1 METALMNINITK
13 TTESKISQFDENDI
27 NFARIYTDHMLVAD
41 YEDGEWKTPE
51 IMPFGNM
58 TMHPATTFIHY
69 GQSIFEGIKAYK
81 SQDGSVNIFRPADNF
96 SRFNISAKRMAMAE
110 VPEEIFMGGLK
121 TLVNLD
127 QAWVPGSEGSSLY
140 LRPFLF
146 ATDEFIGVRPP
157 TKFRFMII
165 MTPAGAYYNKAID
178 IYVQD
183 KYVRAFPGGVG
194 FAKAAGNY
202 AAAMQPTVEV
212 NQMGYDQNLWLDGV
226 ERKYIEEI
234 GTMNVFFVIGDK
246 VVTPSLESETIL
258 NGFTRLSVISLLR
271 DKGIEVVER
280 KISIQEI
287 EEASAAGTLKE
298 AFGAGTAAVI
308 APINSL
314 TYKENKMSLPPQEE
328 WSISPAVKQELA
340 DIRYGRSEDKYN
352 WMFPVGA

>member
-1 METALMNINITK
+1 METALMNIKITK
-13 TTESKISQFDENDI
+13 TTESRVAQFDENNI
-27 NFARIYTDHMLVAD
+27 NFARMYTDHMLVAD
-41 YEDGEWKTPE
+41 YEDGEWKTAE

-58 TMHPATTFIHY
+58 SMHPATTFIHY

-81 SQDGSVNIFRPADNF
+81 SEDGSVNIFRPQDNF
-96 SRFNISAKRMAMAE
+96 ERFNISAKRMAMKE
-110 VPEEIFMGGLK
+110 VPEGIFMGGLK
-121 TLVNLD
+121 TLVD
-127 QAWVPGSEGSSLY
+127 MDKDWVPAVDGTSLY

-194 FAKAAGNY
+194 FAKASGNY
-202 AAAMQPTVEV
+202 AAAMQPTVEI
-212 NQMGYDQNLWLDGV
+212 QEQGFDQNLWLDGV

-246 VVTPSLESETIL
+246 VVTPSLESGTIL
-258 NGFTRLSVISLLR
+258 NGFTRASVMTLLR
-271 DKGIEVVER
+271 DKGIEVEER
-280 KISIQEI
+280 KISIDEI
-287 EEASAAGTLKE
+287 VEASATGTLKE

-314 TYKENKMSLPPQEE
+314 TYKGAKMSLPPQEE
-328 WSISPAVKQELA
+328 WSVSPGVKQELA

-352 WMFPVGA
+352 WMFSVEA

>member
-1 METALMNINITK
+1 METALMNINIKK
-13 TTESKISQFDENDI
+13 TPESRISQFDENNI
-27 NFARIYTDHMLVAD
+27 QFARIYTDHMLVAD
-41 YEDGEWKTPE
+41 YEDGVWKTPE

-58 TMHPATTFIHY
+58 SMHPATTFIHY

-81 SQDGSVNIFRPADNF
+81 SEDGRVNIFRPQDNF
-96 SRFNISAKRMAMAE
+96 ERFNISAKRMAMQE
-110 VPEEIFMGGLK
+110 VPEEIFMDGLK
-121 TLVNLD
+121 TLVEMD
-127 QAWVPGSEGSSLY
+127 KDWVPSIDGTSLY

-194 FAKAAGNY
+194 YAKASGNY
-202 AAAMQPTVEV
+202 AAAMQPTVEI
-212 NQMGYDQNLWLDGV
+212 QEQGFDQNLWLDGI

-246 VVTPSLESETIL
+246 VVTPSLESGTIL
-258 NGFTRLSVISLLR
+258 NGFTRASVLTLLKER
-271 DKGIEVVER
+271 EIEVEER
-280 KISIQEI
+280 RISIDEI
-287 EEASAAGTLKE
+287 VEASANGTLKE

-308 APINSL
+308 APIASL
-314 TYKENKMSLPPQEE
+314 TYQGNKMILPPQEE
-328 WSISPAVKQELA
+328 WTISPSLKQELA

-352 WMFPVGA
+352 WLFPVGA